1 MSKLIEVEVRI
12 LLKNRQAI
20 ENRLSDLGGRVAYAS
35 HLIDYWFCPDR
46 AKNYKEAS
54 IDKTGFALRIRESK
68 DLYSGKEIASLE
80 CKTRAGG
87 HDHALCNEHEI
98 DINDIKSTRQILDDI
113 GLKEFLVIDKQRVI
127 YEYKK
132 AKFCFDK
139 IKNFGDGLEIEIMT
153 RGKLNQAKERAI
165 KLALELGIRKEDI
178 LEKSLVY
185 LAMQKLG
192 KY

>member
-12 LLKNRQAI
+12 LLKNRQAV
-20 ENRLSDLGGRVAYAS
+20 ENRLSDLGGRVTYAS
-35 HLIDYWFCPDR
+35 HLIDYWFCPDG

-54 IDKTGFALRIRESK
+54 INKTGFALRIRESK
-68 DLYSGKEIASLE
+68 DSYSGKEIASLE
-80 CKTRAGG
+80 CKTLVNG
-87 HDHALCNEHEI
+87 HDHALCHEHEI
-98 DINDIKSTRQILDDI
+98 DITDIKSTRQILDDI

-153 RGKLNQAKERAI
+153 RGKLAEAKEKAI